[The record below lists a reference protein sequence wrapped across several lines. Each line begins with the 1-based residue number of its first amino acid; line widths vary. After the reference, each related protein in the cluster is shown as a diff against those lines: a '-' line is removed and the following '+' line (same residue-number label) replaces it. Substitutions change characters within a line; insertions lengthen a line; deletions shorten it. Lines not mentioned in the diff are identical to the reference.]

1 MPLRR
6 LVTTLAAA
14 AVLAAAAGACSKQT
28 AGDGKGVGAKIDR
41 ALDSTHEKPG
51 KAGERAKDEIG
62 EAAQKTQEALSK
74 AGEQISATTSEAVNE
89 AKQSLK
95 GAGSPPYSPR
105 QPVNDSPAA
114 APAAAPPALTAP
126 APQSAAPQSAAP
138 QSDATSTTSTQSSGP
153 TASVK
158 SLGLSQEA
166 RNELG
171 DAAIIVSIKA
181 RLIENA
187 DLSVLKIE
195 VDAND
200 GMVTLNGLAADD
212 AAKQRAGRIAGSVD
226 GVREVRNF
234 LAVKRA

>member
-1 MPLRR
+1 MALRR

-14 AVLAAAAGACSKQT
+14 AVLAAAGACSKQP
-28 AGDGKGVGAKIDR
+28 AGDGAAGGKQGVGAKIDR
-41 ALDSTHEKPG
+41 ALDNTQEKLG

-62 EAAQKTQEALSK
+62 EAAQKTQEALSR
-74 AGEQISATTSEAVNE
+74 AGEQISATTSSAVNE

-105 QPVNDSPAA
+105 QPVNDAPAA
-114 APAAAPPALTAP
+114 APATTPPAVTAP
-126 APQSAAPQSAAP
+126 APQSPAPQSA
-138 QSDATSTTSTQSSGP
+138 TSTTATQSSGP

-181 RLIENA
+181 RLIE
-187 DLSVLKIE
+187 DLRLGVLRIE

-200 GMVTLNGLAADD
+200 GVVTLNGLAADD
-212 AAKQRAGRIAGSVD
+212 AAKQRAERIAGSVD
-226 GVREVRNF
+226 GVREVLNF
-234 LAVKRA
+234 LAVGQA